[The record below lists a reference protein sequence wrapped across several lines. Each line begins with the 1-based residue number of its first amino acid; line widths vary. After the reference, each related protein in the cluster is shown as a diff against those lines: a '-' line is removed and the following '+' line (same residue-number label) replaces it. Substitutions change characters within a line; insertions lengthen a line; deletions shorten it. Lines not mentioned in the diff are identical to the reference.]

1 MRKSDLVVFYINLQL
16 INIVQIEIF
25 LTFLM
30 IKPIVAA
37 FHLMEA
43 IQELYINWWLIR
55 TRIKLLI
62 QIPAP

>member
-37 FHLMEA
+37 FNLMA